1 MSDAGEAGQRK
12 DEKQLLKELETPEE
26 KYRRR
31 MEKKERKASLKA
43 REQAL
48 LGYTNEANPF
58 NDTNLSETFIWKKK
72 IDKLAEEG
80 RLDPQWR
87 KRLKTKREELRTEID
102 EVKARRVQR
111 DKEKEQT
118 EQMRAEIQRQE
129 EARNAVEFEKRGEE
143 FEVKQLK
150 MRRDARL
157 REGRATPIDF
167 LSKNLD
173 ILFPSEE
180 DQFTTYQ
187 MEMREP
193 YQLLEGQS
201 MAELTALKEDLD
213 KFIVYEKHSKAQS
226 YWKSIQVLAEDALDK
241 LRNGGQEAASGI
253 HESVLKEVLAKLS
266 EKTHEEVLQMER
278 AMTQKVKAGGSG
290 VDVEYWSTLLQR
302 LQVLKA
308 QAQLRELHRE
318 IVAAFVGRLE
328 QVRALERRREEEL
341 EREKQTRNMELENW
355 MKAQECSDGEEGN
368 YSPVLEHG
376 REAEAVDIEQDER
389 EQKRRRTELLA
400 AEKVK
405 QMENEK
411 MQMSAAKEMGLDE
424 KLLTGEAL
432 FSEEVDVKHKWYAYY
447 EKYRPRKPKYFNRVH
462 TGYQWNKYNSTHYD
476 YDNPPPKV
484 VMGYKFN
491 IFYPDLVAP
500 PRQQPT
506 YFVEATE
513 KGWDDDVCLIRFH
526 AGPPY
531 EDIAFKIVNKKWEYS
546 SRRGYR
552 CTFERGVLHLYFS
565 FINYRYRR

>member
-1 MSDAGEAGQRK
+1 MSDIGQAEQRK

-31 MEKKERKASLKA
+31 MEKKEKKASLKA

-111 DKEKEQT
+111 DREKEQA
-118 EQMRAEIQRQE
+118 EQMRGEVQRQE

-157 REGRATPIDF
+157 KEGRATPIDF
-167 LSKNLD
+167 LSKNFD

-193 YQLLEGQS
+193 HQLLERQS
-201 MAELTALKEDLD
+201 LEELSSLKDDLQ
-213 KFIVYEKHSKAQS
+213 KFIIFEKHSKAQN
-226 YWKSIQVLAEDALDK
+226 YWKSMLLLTEDALER
-241 LRNGGQEAASGI
+241 LSNGGQEAASGI

-266 EKTHEEVLQMER
+266 EKSHEEVLQMER
-278 AMTQKVKAGGSG
+278 AMEHKVKTGGSG

-308 QAQLRELHRE
+308 RAQLREIHRE
-318 IVAAFVGRLE
+318 IIDVFVSRLE

-341 EREKQTRNMELENW
+341 EREKQKRNAELENW

-376 REAEAVDIEQDER
+376 RDDEAVDIEQDER
-389 EQKRRRTELLA
+389 EQKRRRMELLA
-400 AEKVK
+400 TEKVK
-405 QMENEK
+405 QIENEK
-411 MQMSAAKEMGLDE
+411 MQVSAAREMGLDE
-424 KLLTGEAL
+424 KLLTGESL

-491 IFYPDLVAP
+491 IFYPDLVDP
-500 PRQQPT
+500 FRQQPT

-565 FINYRYRR
+565 FVNYRYRR